1 MSRFL
6 RHYLEV
12 HHLQMVLACLLMAG
26 CLSGCAASSDPTRRD
41 LATAQ
46 QLASDPNLPENLRPY
61 YQRFYWEGESNAALN
76 RMRLASAAI
85 QDEHWQHA
93 ERALDEAIRDIEAL
107 GPADARSRKAL
118 SEFQPE
124 DIKKFKGEPYERSM
138 AYFLRGL
145 LYLRTKDWSNARAC
159 FKSVQIQGPP
169 SAHSV
174 QRGSWAGADWLEG
187 WCARQ
192 LNETSEAERC
202 WKRASRAHLAPPSDS
217 DRVLCVALL
226 GWGPIKVPEGK
237 QGERLAYR
245 KAESQTTQARVQWN
259 SSSKSIAL
267 ADDLYLQAT
276 GRGLRHMDVVNKEK
290 ADTKEGTQTAGG
302 VLMVGGAGT
311 AIAGAV
317 KGDTTV
323 AAAGL
328 GAVAA
333 GMAAQGVASSM
344 HPKADTRAWD
354 LLPGHIGILSLTP
367 SSSKQ
372 SLRVQFL
379 DENGG
384 VIREHKV
391 NIQTDSQ
398 PELILFTER

>member
-1 MSRFL
+1 MTDKRMSRFL
-6 RHYLEV
+6 SHYLEV
-12 HHLQMVLACLLMAG
+12 HHQQMVLACLLMA
-26 CLSGCAASSDPTRRD
+26 CCFLGCASSSDPTRRD

-61 YQRFYWEGESNAALN
+61 YQRLYWEGESNATLN
-76 RMRLASAAI
+76 RMRLASVAI
-85 QDEHWQHA
+85 QREHWRHA
-93 ERALDEAIRDIEAL
+93 ERALDEVIRDIEAL
-107 GPADARSRKAL
+107 GPADARSRQAL
-118 SEFQPE
+118 SEFHPE

-145 LYLRTKDWSNARAC
+145 LYLRAKDWSNARAC
-159 FKSVQIQGPP
+159 FKSVQIQNL
-169 SAHSV
+169 
-174 QRGSWAGADWLEG
+174 SWAGADWLEG

-202 WKRASRAHLAPPSDS
+202 WERAGRAHLAPPSDS

-226 GWGPIKVPEGK
+226 GWGPIKIPEGK

-245 KAESQTTQARVQWN
+245 KTSSQTTQARVQWD
-259 SSSKSIAL
+259 SSSKSISL

-276 GRGLRHMDVVNKEK
+276 GRGLRHMDAVNKEK
-290 ADTKEGTQTAGG
+290 ADAKEGAQTAGDI
-302 VLMVGGAGT
+302 LTIGGAGT

-317 KGDTTV
+317 GGDTTV

-328 GAVAA
+328 GAVAV
-333 GMAAQGVASSM
+333 GMATQGVASSM
-344 HPKADTRAWD
+344 QPKADTRTWD
-354 LLPGHIGILSLTP
+354 LLPGRIGILPLTP

-372 SLRVQFL
+372 ILRFQFL

-384 VIREHKV
+384 VIRERKINV
-391 NIQTDSQ
+391 QADSQ